1 MRRTVCHSTS
11 SLDKKIAQDPRFK
24 ESGYVPSM
32 VANLRALYDSRHKE
46 SFIPR
51 AMENSTDEDII
62 AERLEILVK
71 FKDSLR
77 NKDRREIS
85 NTGTM
90 YAEAFTELKDAM
102 NSGDRRVA
110 ADIIAQEFVEVVKQ
124 QVKSTGKSKLEICKN
139 EFAIFKQVYHN
150 LQNKLDELDEDSS
163 DYDFLDI
170 LLENFAPLSVYSRVI
185 LKNTESIILGSN
197 ASYAANTTEESWE
210 EILYN
215 DIYDVEES
223 TKESWMEMAET
234 KSAFSRVSDY
244 TRHIIAHIAMP
255 GTNIAG
261 YAMRYNPQEVHQHLL
276 NILRGMSN
284 SNRMMSILSFEA
296 ENGDAIAKAVL
307 DAINENPLYKRCFF
321 SDLHQGFTPY
331 TEVKS
336 LNGKHS
342 SFSLNSPHAV
352 YFSRYLFNLS
362 TGNVSTNNTVF
373 EIKDGEAVLNI
384 NKIKELQKDVD
395 KFKYERNAFQE
406 VITNIFAQQQ
416 STAKNRKQ
424 QIVELT
430 NLVVKHANAWG
441 MPATATSITTAMSN
455 AKTRT
460 SILKAFQALYKDGEI
475 INTLTDYED
484 FNSGKVS
491 ASYFVSA
498 TATTGKEQI
507 ETKTPYAKA
516 IRSILSTLEL
526 LEQDKRFPSTARAKS
541 KKNKDTTLH
550 SDNPHSF
557 LTTLLDPIIDMASRG
572 DKAGIK
578 AYIENKYGNNPVF
591 CRIKPNGER
600 EWRHKWLQHLVEGK
614 DEVLD
619 NFSHDKMQQYT
630 SQTGEVKAFEK
641 TSEREKHIIML
652 QRYAVTEGSN
662 YDSKFAWYPTF
673 VLGDSGASRW
683 IKVPKYDINT
693 IVDGMYKV
701 FLQECLLREQVNNV
715 NSTIKYGSKIKF
727 GNDNETCPLLPF
739 LKYSDKETKSEDQIK
754 EAIRQHYE
762 SKVKQNLQKLETEGL
777 ITKENDKYIDKVGI
791 AYNRD
796 VNKFITEFT
805 YNSEYASMLQFQLFT
820 ISTGFYKDATDLQK
834 RYKEIH
840 ASGSTMDVLGKML
853 TDNGN
858 EEFIFN
864 NIENETAYETA
875 IYFKDIRIDPLEN
888 NPDLIKMLELSN
900 PDVVK
905 SYTKDGG
912 STLTDGQSY
921 RTLDSYRRIAMAF
934 GRWNEKG
941 PEEAVYKLIQ
951 KLKTTTDENK
961 RKEIKEE
968 IFKSKVIFQPEKPF
982 LFTHEK
988 VYSATGEQLYIP
1000 VQHKCAEVI
1009 LIPELLPEGSNL
1021 QNLGRVMEEQGI
1033 DVACSTTVV
1042 KVGMFGETDIKGAK
1056 DIQSMRDAVTKAT
1069 KHSLDLSNY
1078 FRQQNVPEHVNQA
1091 RQLGTQAMK
1100 MPFVSLDLTGK
1111 KKYNYWDRLVD
1122 GATIRLTD
1130 NTDINPR
1137 NGQGVLRFYNSLIC
1151 ANILEDREKFIK
1163 KIKDI
1168 KGLGARLQQ
1177 IVISNSRNTIDSLFA
1192 YSVTEDDKFLVPI
1205 YELGVEYEAMSLLLS
1220 WFRKEVN
1227 HQLIAGGSAVQASAY
1242 GISRMEEDK
1251 ADDGSLKIVYSNDEH
1266 GNLANIQY
1274 MEAELSW
1281 DLTYTD
1287 ASGNEVE
1294 LDYYKYCN
1302 EDHTLI
1308 TNSEGIPL
1316 LDIDYPGI
1324 RDIVAYRIPTEND
1337 YSLMNLKV
1345 VKFSPKTV
1353 GGVIKVPVEGTT
1365 IAGFDYDIDK
1375 LYLVRK
1381 EFKSQELTKDQ
1392 VRTVWESLYSNN
1404 RDIFRSLLDTRSKV
1418 ESVEDD
1424 IDTLMSVFFSKDG
1437 RGKDDAK
1444 AIIEGRNT
1452 NRKLYE
1458 YWEEAGLTEQTGLT
1472 YTEFF
1477 EDYYNEHKQE
1487 FSFEEFDTYNYSK
1500 PVKSQSRTARNNEI
1514 LNILQHR
1521 LSDTDTIKDRT
1532 TPGGFETAKSVK
1544 KEIQDLE
1551 GSQETSLSA
1560 TDPFTWARFSQQ
1572 AQVAG
1577 ALIGIFANH
1586 NTNNIFSKM
1595 AYRMGIKESSAINL
1609 NGQKLTNLIAPNR
1622 TDGKEINTISTLAEL
1637 LAASVDAVKDP
1648 VLSFLNFNT
1657 NTADVACYLAR
1668 LGYTL
1673 EEIGLFLKQPIIVEL
1688 CEMLENNG
1696 RETIDSA
1703 SKKLIAN
1710 YSSSMKDVSDM
1721 SFAIQRQ
1728 STQLSMLKQNIK
1740 DYATAKSLGKS
1751 AKDEFFN
1758 SRGVNQ
1764 KVILD
1769 MFIRAQ
1775 SAARELSG
1783 FISTTKFTAANS
1795 VGSTAGDVYNTMY
1808 KAHKYTS
1815 KDEDA
1820 KQLIVQLDSRATK
1833 RPNLST
1839 DLDVNDPNYLASIL
1853 DNPFAFEQCMYDAM
1867 KTCFDTIVKEYF
1879 PYEIP
1884 MYKYNREYLNR
1895 VSKNQALT
1903 ADTINDIHREL
1914 FIHALANLEG
1924 SIFDPNSFVDG
1935 QTLPRKQYYQEQF
1948 PRDLRRVLSE
1958 SKNNKETGEDIEFIE
1973 NYLDI
1978 YDLTNG
1984 RTIINARNNMKM
1996 TTDAKN
2002 DFTAAWER
2010 LYQNGEDH
2018 IRQLA
2023 IDLFLYSYFNSKF
2036 KFGGTS
2042 LSHLIPNSIKNDI
2055 VISHRIE
2062 QTSEGIEEKDVTY
2075 SDFLNELQ
2083 SSILGYASNDFVKQ
2097 YLIDHY
2103 NDGQFTAHFY
2113 TGSLLKNE
2121 PGVAGTGTDT
2131 IIIDV
2136 AKLSESSPA
2145 FRKIVW
2151 KSPSTKSNGR
2161 YAPIIINR
2169 NNVYML
2175 QDTSSSNPDCFT
2187 EQSSTVVTYSKI
2199 GTLDQKEVLH
2209 LLENESID
2217 EDKGTDV
2224 QSNPK
2229 SASPSDAGVIEA
2241 MASQFDNPVEA
2252 NRILGLDDSGTLT
2265 GFIQEV
2271 ESNPVTGLTKEG
2283 IEEEICNG
2291 TK

>member
-46 SFIPR
+46 SFIPS
-51 AMENSTDEDII
+51 AMEEATDEDII
-62 AERLEILVK
+62 AERLETLVK

-77 NKDRREIS
+77 DKDRREIS

-124 QVKSTGKSKLEICKN
+124 HVKKTGQSKLEICRN
-139 EFAIFKQVYHN
+139 EFDIFKQVYQN
-150 LQNKLDELDEDSS
+150 LQSKLETLDEDSS
-163 DYDFLDI
+163 DYDFIDI
-170 LLENFAPLSVYSRVI
+170 LLENFAPLSVYARVI

-197 ASYAANTTEESWE
+197 TSYAAKTTEESWE
-210 EILYN
+210 DILYN

-223 TKESWMEMAET
+223 TKESWMEMAEA

-244 TRHIIAHIAMP
+244 TRNIIAHIAMP
-255 GTNIAG
+255 GANIAG

-284 SNRMMSILSFEA
+284 SNRMISILSFEA
-296 ENGDAIAKAVL
+296 ENGDSIAKAIL

-331 TEVKS
+331 TEIKS
-336 LNGKHS
+336 NRGEHS

-352 YFSRYLFNLS
+352 YLSRYLFNLS
-362 TGNVSTNNTVF
+362 TGSVSSKDTVF
-373 EIKDGEAVLNI
+373 DIENGEAVLNI

-395 KFKYERNAFQE
+395 KFKYEKNSFKEA
-406 VITNIFAQQQ
+406 ITNIFAQQQ
-416 STAKNRKQ
+416 ATVKNRKQ

-441 MPATATSITTAMSN
+441 MPVTATSIMTAMSN
-455 AKTRT
+455 AKTRN
-460 SILKAFQALYKDGEI
+460 SILRAFQSLYKDGEI
-475 INTLTDYED
+475 IKTLTDYED
-484 FNSGKVS
+484 FNNSKVS

-498 TATTGKEQI
+498 TTTTGKEQI
-507 ETKTPYAKA
+507 ESKTSYAKA
-516 IRSILSTLEL
+516 IKNILSTLEL

-550 SDNPHSF
+550 SDNPPSF
-557 LTTLLDPIIDMASRG
+557 LTNLLDPIIDMASRG
-572 DKAGIK
+572 DKAGVK
-578 AYIENKYGNNPVF
+578 SYIESKYGNNPVF
-591 CRIKPNGER
+591 CRIKDNGER
-600 EWRHKWLQHLVEGK
+600 EWHHKWLQHLVEGN
-614 DEVLD
+614 DEVLE

-641 TSEREKHIIML
+641 TSEMEKHIIMF

-662 YDSKFAWYPTF
+662 YDPKFAWYPTF

-683 IKVPKYDINT
+683 IKVPKYDIKT
-693 IVDGMYKV
+693 IVDGMFKV
-701 FLQECLLREQVNNV
+701 FLQECLLKEQIDSV
-715 NSTIKYGSKIKF
+715 NSTITHGSKIKF
-727 GNDNETCPLLPF
+727 GNNDEFCPLLPF
-739 LKYSDKETKSEDQIK
+739 LKYSDRDTKSEDQIK
-754 EAIRQHYE
+754 SAIENYYKA
-762 SKVKQNLQKLETEGL
+762 KVGKNLQRLEAEGL
-777 ITKENDKYIDKVGI
+777 ISKEADNYVDKSGI
-791 AYNRD
+791 AHNRD
-796 VNKFITEFT
+796 VQKFVTEFT

-864 NIENETAYETA
+864 NVANETAYETA
-875 IYFKDIRIDPLEN
+875 VYFKDIKIDPLKN
-888 NPDLIKMLELSN
+888 NPDLVKMLELSN

-905 SYTKDGG
+905 SYTKEGG

-921 RTLDSYRRIAMAF
+921 RTLDSYRKIAMAF

-951 KLKTTTDENK
+951 KLKTTTDESK
-961 RKEIKEE
+961 RKEIKEK

-1021 QNLGRVMEEQGI
+1021 RNLGLIMEEQGI

-1042 KVGMFGETDIKGAK
+1042 KVGMFGETDIKNAK
-1056 DIQSMRDAVTKAT
+1056 DLQEMRDAITTAT

-1078 FRQQNVPEHVNQA
+1078 YRQQNVPEHVNQA

-1111 KKYNYWDRLVD
+1111 TKYNYWDRLD
-1122 GATIRLTD
+1122 KGATIKLTD
-1130 NTDINPR
+1130 NTEINPR

-1151 ANILEDREKFIK
+1151 ANILEDSEKFVK
-1163 KIKDI
+1163 KVKDI

-1177 IVISNSRNTIDSLFA
+1177 IVISNSINTIDSLFA
-1192 YSVTEDDKFLVPI
+1192 YSVTEDDSFLVPL
-1205 YELGVEYEAMSLLLS
+1205 YELGIEYEAMSLLLS

-1242 GISRMEEDK
+1242 GITKLEEDK
-1251 ADDGSLKIVYSNDEH
+1251 ADDGGLKIVYSKDDK
-1266 GNLANIQY
+1266 GNIANIQY

-1287 ASGNEVE
+1287 ASGKEIE

-1308 TNSEGIPL
+1308 TNSEGVPL

-1381 EFKSQELTKDQ
+1381 EFKSNELTKEQ
-1392 VRTVWESLYSNN
+1392 VRTVWESLYANN
-1404 RDIFRSLLDTRSKV
+1404 RTIFRTLLDTRNKI
-1418 ESVEDD
+1418 ENAEDD
-1424 IDTLMSVFFSKDG
+1424 IDTLMSVFLSKDG
-1437 RGKDDAK
+1437 RGKDNAK
-1444 AIIEGRNT
+1444 AIIEGREA

-1472 YTEFF
+1472 YAEFF
-1477 EDYYNEHKQE
+1477 ENYYNEHKQE
-1487 FSFEEFDTYNYSK
+1487 FGFEEFDTYNYSK

-1521 LSDTDTIKDRT
+1521 LSDIDTIKDRT
-1532 TPGGFETAKSVK
+1532 TPGGFETAKRVK
-1544 KEIQDLE
+1544 KEIQELE

-1595 AYRMGIKESSAINL
+1595 AYRMEIKETSAINL
-1609 NGQKLTNLIAPNR
+1609 NGQKLTSLISPNR

-1688 CEMLENNG
+1688 CEILENNG

-1710 YSSSMKDVSDM
+1710 YSSSMKNVSDM
-1721 SFAIQRQ
+1721 SPSIQGK
-1728 STQLSMLKQNIK
+1728 STQLAILKQNIK
-1740 DYATAKSLGKS
+1740 DYATAKSLSKS

-1764 KVILD
+1764 KVILG
-1769 MFIRAQ
+1769 MFLRAQ
-1775 SAARELSG
+1775 AAARELSG

-1808 KAHKYTS
+1808 KAYKYTT

-1820 KQLIVQLDSRATK
+1820 RQLIIQLDPRATK

-1839 DLDVNDPNYLASIL
+1839 DLDVNDTNYLASIL

-1867 KTCFDTIVKEYF
+1867 KTCFDAVVKEYF
-1879 PYEIP
+1879 PYETP
-1884 MYKYNREYLNR
+1884 MYKYNRDYLNR
-1895 VSKNQALT
+1895 ISKNQTLT

-1914 FIHALANLEG
+1914 FIHALSNLEG
-1924 SIFDPNSFVDG
+1924 SIFDPNSSIDG
-1935 QTLPRKQYYQEQF
+1935 QTLPRKQYYQEKF
-1948 PRDLRRVLSE
+1948 PKDLRRVLSE
-1958 SKNNKETGEDIEFIE
+1958 AKKNKETGEDIEFIE
-1973 NYLDI
+1973 KYLDI

-1984 RTIINARNNMKM
+1984 KTIINARNNMKM

-2010 LYQNGEDH
+2010 LYQNGEEH

-2042 LSHLIPNSIKNDI
+2042 FSHLIPNSIKNDI
-2055 VISHRIE
+2055 VISHRVE
-2062 QTSEGIEEKDVTY
+2062 QTSEGSKEYDVTY
-2075 SDFLNELQ
+2075 GNFLNELQ
-2083 SSILGYASNDFVKQ
+2083 ASTLGYASNDFVKQ

-2103 NDGQFTAHFY
+2103 NDNQFTAHFY
-2113 TGSLLKNE
+2113 SGSLLTNE
-2121 PGVAGTGTDT
+2121 PGILGTGTDT

-2136 AKLSESSPA
+2136 TKLVESSPA

-2151 KSPSTKSNGR
+2151 KSPSAKSEGR
-2161 YAPIIINR
+2161 YAPILING

-2175 QDTSSSNPDCFT
+2175 QENSTSNSDCFT
-2187 EQSSTVVTYSKI
+2187 EQSSSTITYYKI

-2209 LLENESID
+2209 LLENEITD
-2217 EDKGTDV
+2217 EDKGTDINYNSKLLSTPNTEMV
-2224 QSNPK
+2224 T
-2229 SASPSDAGVIEA
+2229 A
-2241 MASQFDNPVEA
+2241 MANQFDNPAEA
-2252 NRILGLDDSGTLT
+2252 SRILGSSDSNNLT
-2265 GFIQEV
+2265 EFIREV
-2271 ESNPVTGLTKEG
+2271 ESNPVTGLTNEG
-2283 IEEEICNG
+2283 VEEEVCNG
-2291 TK
+2291 KK